1 MLMETETPRAVPL
14 TAASLAMLE
23 SPEYGEDPSIMLL
36 RRVQSSPHEMGDPNA
51 PDDGDRRRSMELDEP
66 LAGPRGPSPASAAC
80 ASLDTTGSFVAY
92 LAPRGASAADSTRF
106 ADAFAEKLGDG
117 ASRGVGARGA
127 VAHEQNGVATFVN
140 ARRNRVV
147 VFCGA
152 LKNRAALVADA
163 FENDASNDARSLKHA
178 SKHVTAPELIDRL
191 YDTCG
196 PNFVDQLEGFFAFAV
211 VDGEGAN
218 GGSVFAAVDRR
229 GTLPLLKGRCAS
241 GGVVVAHVGI
251 GADRDDVQ
259 KMLDRAMVGGTSS
272 VPAGTYVVGNRHSH
286 LHHYCRSAE
295 AERALRLMRDDASY
309 GSLATEAGSAQ
320 RTTSASLRT
329 SREHSFSDV
338 RDVRDGARRGEPLA
352 KTLSRRSSLKALED
366 LDMGMMGVWS
376 SQSADFGDFEGDA
389 MCESRMGASFLEAE
403 EARLAAA
410 AARKRLGED
419 VSGRESPEED
429 FLSRLGSGASDQSA
443 VKVAASYGSEG
454 KPSPKAVPACDALHS
469 RDASEC
475 YVSLRG

>member
-1 MLMETETPRAVPL
+1 MH
-14 TAASLAMLE
+14 AA
-23 SPEYGEDPSIMLL
+23 
-36 RRVQSSPHEMGDPNA
+36 
-51 PDDGDRRRSMELDEP
+51 
-66 LAGPRGPSPASAAC
+66 
-80 ASLDTTGSFVAY
+80 
-92 LAPRGASAADSTRF
+92 
-106 ADAFAEKLGDG
+106 
-117 ASRGVGARGA
+117 
-127 VAHEQNGVATFVN
+127 
-140 ARRNRVV
+140 
-147 VFCGA
+147 
-152 LKNRAALVADA
+152 
-163 FENDASNDARSLKHA
+163 
-178 SKHVTAPELIDRL
+178 
-191 YDTCG
+191 
-196 PNFVDQLEGFFAFAV
+196 
-211 VDGEGAN
+211 
-218 GGSVFAAVDRR
+218 
-229 GTLPLLKGRCAS
+229 
-241 GGVVVAHVGI
+241 
-251 GADRDDVQ
+251 
-259 KMLDRAMVGGTSS
+259 LDRAMAGGASR
-272 VPAGTYVVGNRHSH
+272 VPAGTYVSGNRHAH
-286 LHHYCRSAE
+286 PHRYCRSAE

-454 KPSPKAVPACDALHS
+454 KPSPKAVPAFDALHS

>member
-1 MLMETETPRAVPL
+1 METETPRAVPL

-36 RRVQSSPHEMGDPNA
+36 RRVLSSPHEMGDPNA

-127 VAHEQNGVATFVN
+127 VAHERDGVATFVN

-147 VFCGA
+147 LFCGA

-163 FENDASNDARSLKHA
+163 FENDASNDARSPKHA

-443 VKVAASYGSEG
+443 VKVAAPALSSSPRGRFARSGEEG
-454 KPSPKAVPACDALHS
+454 RANAFS
-469 RDASEC
+469 ASEC

>member
-1 MLMETETPRAVPL
+1 METETPRAVPL

-36 RRVQSSPHEMGDPNA
+36 RRVLSSPHEMGDPNA

-127 VAHEQNGVATFVN
+127 VAHERDGVATFVN

-443 VKVAASYGSEG
+443 VKVAAPALSSSPRGRFARSGEEG
-454 KPSPKAVPACDALHS
+454 RANAFSS
-469 RDASEC
+469 SEC